1 MPDAF
6 GLAAIVTKFA
16 LYLGV
21 MTAAGTV
28 IATLIFRLDRTRGL
42 AAAFAVLGLGAT
54 ILAFSLRGAN
64 LTGDVSGMTDPEMLG
79 LLWTTPVG
87 TALLLRLVGL
97 GLLVAGLFMGRVGIW
112 VSVVGGVLAIWSF
125 DQVGHVSG
133 RETTLLDISLTV
145 HLLAVAL
152 WIGVLT
158 PLKRLA
164 SSTATYA
171 TAADLGH
178 RFGVVA
184 SVTVPVL
191 IIMGGY
197 MSYQLVGSF
206 PALIGTGYG
215 QALITKVLLVGLL
228 LGLAAANKLRFIPAL
243 RAGDPAAISGELRK
257 IGRLAGIDKDAL
269 EACLNDSAKAEVLVA
284 WYQKNVTADDVSGT
298 PSFILNGTPVKNQA
312 YAEFAKLIDA
322 ELAK

>member
-6 GLAAIVTKFA
+6 GLAAIITKFA

-28 IATLIFRLDRTRGL
+28 IATLMFRLDRTRGL
-42 AAAFAVLGLGAT
+42 AVAFAVVGLMAT

-97 GLLVAGLFMGRVGIW
+97 GLLVAGLFIGRVGIW
-112 VSVVGGVLAIWSF
+112 VSVLGVIIAVWSF
-125 DQVGHVSG
+125 DHVGHVSG
-133 RETTLLDISLTV
+133 RDTTLLDIALTL

-164 SSTATYA
+164 SSPATYA
-171 TAADLGH
+171 SAADVGH
-178 RFGVVA
+178 GFGVVA
-184 SVTVPVL
+184 MVTVPAL
-191 IIMGGY
+191 IIAGGY
-197 MSYQLVGSF
+197 MGYELAGSLEALV
-206 PALIGTGYG
+206 GTGYG
-215 QALITKVLLVGLL
+215 QALIIKVLLVGLL

-243 RAGDPAAISGELRK
+243 RAGDPAAAGHLSKSISVEWLV
-257 IGRLAGIDKDAL
+257 ILA
-269 EACLNDSAKAEVLVA
+269 VLGT
-284 WYQKNVTADDVSGT
+284 TAVLT
-298 PSFILNGTPVKNQA
+298 TNLTLPT
-312 YAEFAKLIDA
+312 
-322 ELAK
+322 

>member
-21 MTAAGTV
+21 MTSAGTV
-28 IATLIFRLDRTRGL
+28 MAMLMFRLERTRGL
-42 AAAFAVLGLGAT
+42 AMTFAVLGIVAA

-64 LTGDVSGMTDPEMLG
+64 LTGDVSGLTDPEMLK

-97 GLLVAGLFMGRVGIW
+97 GLLIAGLFMGRVGTW
-112 VSVVGGVLAIWSF
+112 VSVLGGVIAIWSF

-133 RETTLLDISLTV
+133 LETTLLDLALML

-164 SSTATYA
+164 SSSSTYA
-171 TAADLGH
+171 SAADVGH

-184 SVTVPVL
+184 SATVPVL
-191 IIMGGY
+191 IIVGGY
-197 MSYQLVGSF
+197 MGYQLVGSF
-206 PALIGTGYG
+206 TALADTSYG
-215 QALITKVLLVGLL
+215 QAMIIKVLLVCLL

-243 RAGDPAAISGELRK
+243 RTGDPAAANHLSKSISIEW
-257 IGRLAGIDKDAL
+257 IVILA
-269 EACLNDSAKAEVLVA
+269 VLGM
-284 WYQKNVTADDVSGT
+284 TAVLT
-298 PSFILNGTPVKNQA
+298 TNLTLPT
-312 YAEFAKLIDA
+312 
-322 ELAK
+322 

>member
-28 IATLIFRLDRTRGL
+28 MATLMFRLDRTRGL
-42 AAAFAVLGLGAT
+42 AAAFAVLGLAAT

-64 LTGDVSGMTDPEMLG
+64 LTGDLSGMTDPEMLG

-97 GLLVAGLFMGRVGIW
+97 SLLITGLFMVRVGAW
-112 VSVVGGVLAIWSF
+112 VSVLGGIIAIWSF
-125 DQVGHVSG
+125 DHVGHVSG
-133 RETTLLDISLTV
+133 RDTTLLDIALTL
-145 HLLAVAL
+145 HLLTVAL

-164 SSTATYA
+164 SSSATYA
-171 TAADLGH
+171 SAADVGH
-178 RFGVVA
+178 RFGNVA
-184 SVTVPVL
+184 TVTVPLL
-191 IIMGGY
+191 IIAGGY
-197 MSYQLVGSF
+197 MGYELVGSF
-206 PALIGTGYG
+206 SALLGTGYG
-215 QALITKVLLVGLL
+215 QALIIKVLLVGLL

-243 RAGDPAAISGELRK
+243 RSGDPTAASHLSKSISVEWLV
-257 IGRLAGIDKDAL
+257 ILA
-269 EACLNDSAKAEVLVA
+269 VLGM
-284 WYQKNVTADDVSGT
+284 TAVLT
-298 PSFILNGTPVKNQA
+298 TNLTLPT
-312 YAEFAKLIDA
+312 
-322 ELAK
+322 

>member
-28 IATLIFRLDRTRGL
+28 IAALMFRLDRTRGL
-42 AAAFAVLGLGAT
+42 AVAFAVSGLMAT

-64 LTGDVSGMTDPEMLG
+64 LTGDISGMTDPEMLG

-87 TALLLRLVGL
+87 TALLLRLLGL
-97 GLLVAGLFMGRVGIW
+97 GLLIAGLFMDRVGTW
-112 VSVVGGVLAIWSF
+112 VSVLGGVIAIWSF
-125 DQVGHVSG
+125 DHVGHVSG
-133 RETTLLDISLTV
+133 HDTILLDIALTL

-164 SSTATYA
+164 SSSATYGS
-171 TAADLGH
+171 AAEVGH

-184 SVTVPVL
+184 TVTVPLL
-191 IIMGGY
+191 IIAGGFMGY
-197 MSYQLVGSF
+197 ELVGSLD
-206 PALIGTGYG
+206 ALIGTGYG
-215 QALITKVLLVGLL
+215 QALIIKVLFVGLL

-243 RAGDPAAISGELRK
+243 RAGDSAAANHLSKSITVEWLV
-257 IGRLAGIDKDAL
+257 ILAMLGTTA
-269 EACLNDSAKAEVLVA
+269 VLTT
-284 WYQKNVTADDVSGT
+284 NLTLPT
-298 PSFILNGTPVKNQA
+298 
-312 YAEFAKLIDA
+312 
-322 ELAK
+322 

>member
-28 IATLIFRLDRTRGL
+28 IAALMFRLDRTRGL
-42 AAAFAVLGLGAT
+42 AVAFAVLGLMAT
-54 ILAFSLRGAN
+54 ILAFSLRGSN
-64 LTGDVSGMTDPEMLG
+64 LTGDISGMTDPEMLG

-87 TALLLRLVGL
+87 TALLLRLLGL
-97 GLLVAGLFMGRVGIW
+97 GLLIAGLFMGRVGTW
-112 VSVVGGVLAIWSF
+112 VSVLSGVIAIWSF
-125 DQVGHVSG
+125 DHVGHVSG
-133 RETTLLDISLTV
+133 RDTILLDIALTL

-164 SSTATYA
+164 SSSATYA
-171 TAADLGH
+171 SAAEVGH

-184 SVTVPVL
+184 TVTVPLL
-191 IIMGGY
+191 IIAGGFMGY
-197 MSYQLVGSF
+197 ELVGSLD
-206 PALIGTGYG
+206 ALIGTGYG
-215 QALITKVLLVGLL
+215 QALIIKVLLVGLL

-243 RAGDPAAISGELRK
+243 RAGDAAAANYLSKSITVEWLV
-257 IGRLAGIDKDAL
+257 ILAMLGTTA
-269 EACLNDSAKAEVLVA
+269 VLTI
-284 WYQKNVTADDVSGT
+284 NLTLPT
-298 PSFILNGTPVKNQA
+298 
-312 YAEFAKLIDA
+312 
-322 ELAK
+322 

>member
-21 MTAAGTV
+21 MTSAGTV
-28 IATLIFRLDRTRGL
+28 MATLMFRLERTRGL
-42 AAAFAVLGLGAT
+42 AMTFAVLGIVAA

-64 LTGDVSGMTDPEMLG
+64 LTGDVSGLTDPEMLK

-97 GLLVAGLFMGRVGIW
+97 SLLIAGLLMGRVGTW
-112 VSVVGGVLAIWSF
+112 VSVLGGVIAIWSF

-133 RETTLLDISLTV
+133 LGTTLLDLALIL
-145 HLLAVAL
+145 HLLVVAL

-164 SSTATYA
+164 SSSSTYA
-171 TAADLGH
+171 SAADVGH

-184 SVTVPVL
+184 SATVPVL
-191 IIMGGY
+191 IIVGGY
-197 MSYQLVGSF
+197 MGYQLVGSF
-206 PALIGTGYG
+206 TALVGTSYG
-215 QALITKVLLVGLL
+215 QAMIIKVLLVGLL

-243 RAGDPAAISGELRK
+243 RTGDPAVANHLSKSISIEW
-257 IGRLAGIDKDAL
+257 IVILA
-269 EACLNDSAKAEVLVA
+269 VLGM
-284 WYQKNVTADDVSGT
+284 TAVLT
-298 PSFILNGTPVKNQA
+298 TNLTLPT
-312 YAEFAKLIDA
+312 
-322 ELAK
+322 

>member
-6 GLAAIVTKFA
+6 GLAAIVTKFT

-21 MTAAGTV
+21 MTSAGTV
-28 IATLIFRLDRTRGL
+28 MAMLMFRLERIRGL
-42 AAAFAVLGLGAT
+42 AMTFAVLGIIAA

-64 LTGDVSGMTDPEMLG
+64 LTGDVSGLTDPEMLK

-97 GLLVAGLFMGRVGIW
+97 SLLIAGLLMGRVGTW
-112 VSVVGGVLAIWSF
+112 VSVLGGVIAIWSF

-133 RETTLLDISLTV
+133 LETTLLDLALML

-164 SSTATYA
+164 SSSSTYA
-171 TAADLGH
+171 SAADVGH

-184 SVTVPVL
+184 SASVPVL
-191 IIMGGY
+191 IIVGGY
-197 MSYQLVGSF
+197 MGYQLVGSF
-206 PALIGTGYG
+206 TALVGTSYG
-215 QALITKVLLVGLL
+215 QAMIIKVLLVGLL

-243 RAGDPAAISGELRK
+243 RTG
-257 IGRLAGIDKDAL
+257 
-269 EACLNDSAKAEVLVA
+269 DSAVANHLSKSISVEWIVILAVLGM
-284 WYQKNVTADDVSGT
+284 TAVLT
-298 PSFILNGTPVKNQA
+298 TNLTLPT
-312 YAEFAKLIDA
+312 
-322 ELAK
+322 

>member
-1 MPDAF
+1 MMPDLF
-6 GLAAIVTKFA
+6 GLAAIATKFA

-28 IATLIFRLDRTRGL
+28 MATLMFRLDRTRGL
-42 AAAFAVLGLGAT
+42 AVAFAVLGLIAT

-97 GLLVAGLFMGRVGIW
+97 GLLIAGLFMGRVGTW
-112 VSVVGGVLAIWSF
+112 VSVFGGVIAIWSF
-125 DQVGHVSG
+125 DHVGHVSS
-133 RETTLLDISLTV
+133 RDTTLLNIALML

-164 SSTATYA
+164 SSSNTYA
-171 TAADLGH
+171 SAADVGY

-184 SVTVPVL
+184 TVTVPVL
-191 IIMGGY
+191 IILGGY
-197 MSYQLVGSF
+197 MGYELVGSF
-206 PALIGTGYG
+206 SALISTGYG
-215 QALITKVLLVGLL
+215 QALIIKVLLVGLL

-243 RAGDPAAISGELRK
+243 CAGDTAAANHLSKFISIEWLV
-257 IGRLAGIDKDAL
+257 ILA
-269 EACLNDSAKAEVLVA
+269 VLGT
-284 WYQKNVTADDVSGT
+284 TAVLT
-298 PSFILNGTPVKNQA
+298 TNLTLPT
-312 YAEFAKLIDA
+312 
-322 ELAK
+322 

>member
-6 GLAAIVTKFA
+6 GLAAIITKFA

-28 IATLIFRLDRTRGL
+28 MSALIFRLDRTRGL
-42 AAAFAVLGLGAT
+42 AAKFAVIGLGAT
-54 ILAFSLRGAN
+54 VLAFTLRGAN

-87 TALLLRLVGL
+87 TAFLLRLAGL
-97 GLLVAGLFMGRVGIW
+97 GLLISGLLMGRVGAW
-112 VSVVGGVLAIWSF
+112 VSVLGGIMAIWSF
-125 DQVGHVSG
+125 NHVGHVSG
-133 RETTLLDISLTV
+133 RETILLDIALIL

-164 SSTATYA
+164 SSPVTYA
-171 TAADLGH
+171 AAADVGH

-184 SVTVPVL
+184 TVTVPAL
-191 IIMGGY
+191 IVVGGY
-197 MSYQLVGSF
+197 MGYQLVGSF
-206 PALIGTGYG
+206 SALIGTGYG
-215 QALITKVLLVGLL
+215 QALIIKVLLVGLL

-243 RAGDPAAISGELRK
+243 RSGDPAAAGHLSKSISVEWLV
-257 IGRLAGIDKDAL
+257 ILV
-269 EACLNDSAKAEVLVA
+269 VLGM
-284 WYQKNVTADDVSGT
+284 TAVLT
-298 PSFILNGTPVKNQA
+298 TNLTLPT
-312 YAEFAKLIDA
+312 
-322 ELAK
+322 

>member
-21 MTAAGTV
+21 MTSAGTV
-28 IATLIFRLDRTRGL
+28 MAMLMFRLERTRGL
-42 AAAFAVLGLGAT
+42 AMTFAVLGIVAA

-64 LTGDVSGMTDPEMLG
+64 LTGDVSGLTDPEMLK

-97 GLLVAGLFMGRVGIW
+97 GLLIAGLFMGRVGTW
-112 VSVVGGVLAIWSF
+112 VSVLGGVIAIWSF

-133 RETTLLDISLTV
+133 LETTLLDLALML

-164 SSTATYA
+164 SSSSTYA
-171 TAADLGH
+171 SAADVGH

-184 SVTVPVL
+184 SAAVPVL
-191 IIMGGY
+191 IIVGGY
-197 MSYQLVGSF
+197 MGYQLVGSF
-206 PALIGTGYG
+206 TALVGTSYG
-215 QALITKVLLVGLL
+215 QAMIIKVLLVGLL

-243 RAGDPAAISGELRK
+243 RTGDPAVANHLSKSISVEW
-257 IGRLAGIDKDAL
+257 IVILA
-269 EACLNDSAKAEVLVA
+269 VLGM
-284 WYQKNVTADDVSGT
+284 TAVLT
-298 PSFILNGTPVKNQA
+298 TNLTLPT
-312 YAEFAKLIDA
+312 
-322 ELAK
+322 

>member
-28 IATLIFRLDRTRGL
+28 FATVMFRLKHTRGL
-42 AAAFAVLGLGAT
+42 VIVFGLLGLGAA

-64 LTGDVSGMTDPEMLG
+64 LTGDVTGMTDPEMLG
-79 LLWTTPVG
+79 LLWSTPVG
-87 TALLLRLVGL
+87 TALLLRLMGL
-97 GLLVAGLFMGRVGIW
+97 CLVIAGLFMGRVGSW
-112 VSVVGGVLAIWSF
+112 VSVVGGIIALWSF
-125 DQVGHVSG
+125 DHVGHVSG
-133 RETTLLDISLTV
+133 RDTTLLDIALTL

-164 SSTATYA
+164 SQAETYGM
-171 TAADLGH
+171 AADVGH

-191 IIMGGY
+191 ILVGGY
-197 MSYQLVGSF
+197 MGYQLVGSF
-206 PALIGTGYG
+206 SALIGTGYG
-215 QALITKVLLVGLL
+215 QAMILKVLLVAGL

-243 RAGDPAAISGELRK
+243 RSGDPAAARHLSKSISIEWLV
-257 IGRLAGIDKDAL
+257 ILA
-269 EACLNDSAKAEVLVA
+269 VLG
-284 WYQKNVTADDVSGT
+284 VTAPLT
-298 PSFILNGTPVKNQA
+298 THLTLPA
-312 YAEFAKLIDA
+312 
-322 ELAK
+322 

>member
-21 MTAAGTV
+21 MTSAGTV
-28 IATLIFRLDRTRGL
+28 MATLMFRLERTRGL
-42 AAAFAVLGLGAT
+42 AMTFAVLGIVAA

-64 LTGDVSGMTDPEMLG
+64 LTGDVSGLTDPEMLK

-97 GLLVAGLFMGRVGIW
+97 GLLIAGLFMGRVGTW
-112 VSVVGGVLAIWSF
+112 VSVLGGVIAIWSF

-133 RETTLLDISLTV
+133 LETTLLDLALML

-164 SSTATYA
+164 SSSSTYA
-171 TAADLGH
+171 SAADVGH

-184 SVTVPVL
+184 SATVPVL
-191 IIMGGY
+191 IIVGGY
-197 MSYQLVGSF
+197 MGYQLVGSF
-206 PALIGTGYG
+206 TALVGTSYG
-215 QALITKVLLVGLL
+215 QAMIIKVLLVGLL

-243 RAGDPAAISGELRK
+243 RTG
-257 IGRLAGIDKDAL
+257 
-269 EACLNDSAKAEVLVA
+269 DSAVANHLSKSISVEWIVILAVLGM
-284 WYQKNVTADDVSGT
+284 TAVLT
-298 PSFILNGTPVKNQA
+298 TNLTLPT
-312 YAEFAKLIDA
+312 
-322 ELAK
+322 

>member
-6 GLAAIVTKFA
+6 GLAAIITKFA

-28 IATLIFRLDRTRGL
+28 MATCMFRLDRTRGL
-42 AAAFAVLGLGAT
+42 AVVFAVVGLMAT

-87 TALLLRLVGL
+87 TALMLRLVGL
-97 GLLVAGLFMGRVGIW
+97 SMLIMGLFTGRIGYWI
-112 VSVVGGVLAIWSF
+112 STLGGMIAIWSF
-125 DQVGHVSG
+125 DHVGHVSG
-133 RETTLLDISLTV
+133 RDTTLLDIALTL

-164 SSTATYA
+164 SSSATYA
-171 TAADLGH
+171 SAADMGH

-184 SVTVPVL
+184 TVTVPAL
-191 IIMGGY
+191 IIVGGY
-197 MSYQLVGSF
+197 MGYALVGSF
-206 PALIGTGYG
+206 EALISTGYG
-215 QALITKVLLVGLL
+215 QALIIKVLLVGLL

-243 RAGDPAAISGELRK
+243 RIGDPAAASHLSKSISVEWLV
-257 IGRLAGIDKDAL
+257 ILA
-269 EACLNDSAKAEVLVA
+269 VLGT
-284 WYQKNVTADDVSGT
+284 TAVLT
-298 PSFILNGTPVKNQA
+298 TNLTLPT
-312 YAEFAKLIDA
+312 
-322 ELAK
+322 

>member
-21 MTAAGTV
+21 MTSAGTV
-28 IATLIFRLDRTRGL
+28 MATLMFRLERTRGL
-42 AAAFAVLGLGAT
+42 AMTFAVLGIVAA

-64 LTGDVSGMTDPEMLG
+64 LTGDVSGLTDPEMLK

-97 GLLVAGLFMGRVGIW
+97 GLLIAGLLMGRVGTW
-112 VSVVGGVLAIWSF
+112 VSVLGGVIAIWSF

-133 RETTLLDISLTV
+133 LETTLLDLALML

-164 SSTATYA
+164 SSSSTYA
-171 TAADLGH
+171 SAADVGH

-184 SVTVPVL
+184 SASVPVL
-191 IIMGGY
+191 IIVGGY
-197 MSYQLVGSF
+197 MGYQLVGSF
-206 PALIGTGYG
+206 TALVGTSYG
-215 QALITKVLLVGLL
+215 QAMIIKVLLVGLL

-243 RAGDPAAISGELRK
+243 RTGDPAAANYLSKSIRVEW
-257 IGRLAGIDKDAL
+257 IVILA
-269 EACLNDSAKAEVLVA
+269 VLGM
-284 WYQKNVTADDVSGT
+284 TAVLT
-298 PSFILNGTPVKNQA
+298 TNLTLPT
-312 YAEFAKLIDA
+312 
-322 ELAK
+322 

>member
-21 MTAAGTV
+21 MTSAGTV
-28 IATLIFRLDRTRGL
+28 MAMLMFRLERTRGL
-42 AAAFAVLGLGAT
+42 AMTFAVLGIVAA

-64 LTGDVSGMTDPEMLG
+64 LTGDVSGLTDPEMLK

-97 GLLVAGLFMGRVGIW
+97 GLLIAGLFMGRVGTW
-112 VSVVGGVLAIWSF
+112 VSVLGGVIAIWSF

-133 RETTLLDISLTV
+133 LGTTLLDLALML

-164 SSTATYA
+164 SSSSTYA
-171 TAADLGH
+171 SAADVGH

-184 SVTVPVL
+184 SATVPVL
-191 IIMGGY
+191 IIVGGY
-197 MSYQLVGSF
+197 MGYQLVGSF
-206 PALIGTGYG
+206 TALVGTSYG
-215 QALITKVLLVGLL
+215 QAMIIKVLLVGLL

-243 RAGDPAAISGELRK
+243 RTG
-257 IGRLAGIDKDAL
+257 
-269 EACLNDSAKAEVLVA
+269 DSAVANHLSKSISVEWIVILAVLGM
-284 WYQKNVTADDVSGT
+284 TAVLT
-298 PSFILNGTPVKNQA
+298 TNLTLPT
-312 YAEFAKLIDA
+312 
-322 ELAK
+322 

>member
-6 GLAAIVTKFA
+6 GLAAIITKFA

-21 MTAAGTV
+21 MSAAGTV
-28 IATLIFRLDRTRGL
+28 MATCMFRLDRTRGL
-42 AAAFAVLGLGAT
+42 AVAFAVLGVMAT

-97 GLLVAGLFMGRVGIW
+97 GLLIAGLFIGRVGIW
-112 VSVVGGVLAIWSF
+112 VSVVGGVIAVWSF
-125 DQVGHVSG
+125 DHVGHVSG
-133 RETTLLDISLTV
+133 RETTLLDIALTL

-152 WIGVLT
+152 WIGVLM

-164 SSTATYA
+164 SSSATYA
-171 TAADLGH
+171 SAADMGH
-178 RFGVVA
+178 QFGVVA

-191 IIMGGY
+191 IIAGGY
-197 MSYQLVGSF
+197 MAYELVGSF
-206 PALIGTGYG
+206 SALFGKSYG
-215 QALITKVLLVGLL
+215 QALIIKLLLVGLL

-243 RAGDPAAISGELRK
+243 RAGDPAAAGHLSKSISVEWLV
-257 IGRLAGIDKDAL
+257 ILA
-269 EACLNDSAKAEVLVA
+269 VLGT
-284 WYQKNVTADDVSGT
+284 TAVLT
-298 PSFILNGTPVKNQA
+298 TNLTLPT
-312 YAEFAKLIDA
+312 
-322 ELAK
+322 

>member
-21 MTAAGTV
+21 MTSAGTV
-28 IATLIFRLDRTRGL
+28 MATLMFRLERTRGL
-42 AAAFAVLGLGAT
+42 AMTFAVLGIVAA

-64 LTGDVSGMTDPEMLG
+64 LTGDVSGLTDPEMLK

-97 GLLVAGLFMGRVGIW
+97 GLLIAGLLMGRVGTW
-112 VSVVGGVLAIWSF
+112 VSVLGGVIAIWSF

-133 RETTLLDISLTV
+133 LGTTLLDLALIL
-145 HLLAVAL
+145 HLLVVAL

-164 SSTATYA
+164 SSSSTYA
-171 TAADLGH
+171 SAADVGH

-184 SVTVPVL
+184 SASVPVL
-191 IIMGGY
+191 IIVGGY
-197 MSYQLVGSF
+197 MGYQLVGSF
-206 PALIGTGYG
+206 TALVGTSYG
-215 QALITKVLLVGLL
+215 QAMIIKVLLVGLL

-243 RAGDPAAISGELRK
+243 RTGDPAAANYLSKSIRVEW
-257 IGRLAGIDKDAL
+257 IVILA
-269 EACLNDSAKAEVLVA
+269 VLGM
-284 WYQKNVTADDVSGT
+284 TAVLT
-298 PSFILNGTPVKNQA
+298 TNLTLPT
-312 YAEFAKLIDA
+312 
-322 ELAK
+322 

>member
-6 GLAAIVTKFA
+6 GLAAIITKFA

-28 IATLIFRLDRTRGL
+28 MSALIFRLDRTRGL
-42 AAAFAVLGLGAT
+42 AAKFAVIGLGAT
-54 ILAFSLRGAN
+54 VLAFTLRGAN

-87 TALLLRLVGL
+87 TAFLLRLAGL
-97 GLLVAGLFMGRVGIW
+97 GLLIAGLLMGRVGAW
-112 VSVVGGVLAIWSF
+112 VSVLGGIMAIWSF
-125 DQVGHVSG
+125 NHVGHVSG
-133 RETTLLDISLTV
+133 RETILLDIALIL

-164 SSTATYA
+164 SSPVTYA
-171 TAADLGH
+171 AAADVGH

-184 SVTVPVL
+184 TVTVPAL
-191 IIMGGY
+191 IVVGGY
-197 MSYQLVGSF
+197 MGYQLVGSF
-206 PALIGTGYG
+206 SALIGTGYG
-215 QALITKVLLVGLL
+215 QALIIKVLLVGLL

-243 RAGDPAAISGELRK
+243 RSGDPAAAGHLSKSISVEWLV
-257 IGRLAGIDKDAL
+257 ILV
-269 EACLNDSAKAEVLVA
+269 VLGM
-284 WYQKNVTADDVSGT
+284 TAVLT
-298 PSFILNGTPVKNQA
+298 TNLTLPT
-312 YAEFAKLIDA
+312 
-322 ELAK
+322 

>member
-6 GLAAIVTKFA
+6 GLAEIITKFA

-28 IATLIFRLDRTRGL
+28 MSALIFRLDRTRGL
-42 AAAFAVLGLGAT
+42 EAKFAVIGLGAT
-54 ILAFSLRGAN
+54 VLAFTLRGAN

-87 TALLLRLVGL
+87 TAFLLRLAGL
-97 GLLVAGLFMGRVGIW
+97 GLLIAGLLMGRVGAW
-112 VSVVGGVLAIWSF
+112 VSVLGGIMAIWSF
-125 DQVGHVSG
+125 NHVGHVSG
-133 RETTLLDISLTV
+133 RETILLDIALIL

-164 SSTATYA
+164 SSPVTYA
-171 TAADLGH
+171 AAADVGH

-184 SVTVPVL
+184 TVTVPAL
-191 IIMGGY
+191 IVVGGY
-197 MSYQLVGSF
+197 MGYQLVGSF
-206 PALIGTGYG
+206 SALIGTGYG
-215 QALITKVLLVGLL
+215 QALIIKVLLVGLL

-243 RAGDPAAISGELRK
+243 RSGDPAAAGHLSKSISVEWLV
-257 IGRLAGIDKDAL
+257 ILV
-269 EACLNDSAKAEVLVA
+269 VLGM
-284 WYQKNVTADDVSGT
+284 TAVLT
-298 PSFILNGTPVKNQA
+298 TNLTLPT
-312 YAEFAKLIDA
+312 
-322 ELAK
+322 

>member
-21 MTAAGTV
+21 MTSAGTV
-28 IATLIFRLDRTRGL
+28 MATLMFRLERTRGL
-42 AAAFAVLGLGAT
+42 AMTFAVLGIVAA

-64 LTGDVSGMTDPEMLG
+64 LTGDVSGLTDPEMLK

-97 GLLVAGLFMGRVGIW
+97 GLLIAGLFMGRVGTW
-112 VSVVGGVLAIWSF
+112 VSVLGGVIAIWSF

-133 RETTLLDISLTV
+133 LETTLLDLALML

-164 SSTATYA
+164 SSSSTYA
-171 TAADLGH
+171 SAADVGH

-184 SVTVPVL
+184 SATVPVL
-191 IIMGGY
+191 IIVGGY
-197 MSYQLVGSF
+197 MGYQLVGSF
-206 PALIGTGYG
+206 TALVGTSYG
-215 QALITKVLLVGLL
+215 QAMIIKVLLVGLL

-243 RAGDPAAISGELRK
+243 RTGDPAAANHLSKSISVEW
-257 IGRLAGIDKDAL
+257 IVILA
-269 EACLNDSAKAEVLVA
+269 VLGM
-284 WYQKNVTADDVSGT
+284 TAVLT
-298 PSFILNGTPVKNQA
+298 TNLTLPT
-312 YAEFAKLIDA
+312 
-322 ELAK
+322 